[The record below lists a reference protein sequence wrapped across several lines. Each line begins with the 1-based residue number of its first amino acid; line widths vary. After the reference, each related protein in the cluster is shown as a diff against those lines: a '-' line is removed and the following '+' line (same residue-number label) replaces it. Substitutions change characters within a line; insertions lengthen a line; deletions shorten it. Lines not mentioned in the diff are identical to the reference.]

1 MPSAFL
7 VGSSPEKMLLNQCA
21 HTTVSPVLAES
32 IRSKASGNIDC
43 DRLLVAASEHSMVPL
58 LNRNLRG
65 VAPDSLH
72 AAQKE
77 QLNTAARNSAFRG
90 LKLTA
95 ELVKVLGAFEAQ
107 KSLAL
112 PYKGPVVA
120 MQAYG
125 DLSLR
130 PFEDVDILVP
140 QRDMPKAHEV
150 MLALGYQS
158 SLSWLAAATARD
170 FPAAIPGEYKYYS
183 AERDAIVEIHTER
196 TLRHFPIPPDLD
208 DFARHGV
215 KISLSGREILTLCPE
230 DALLALCVHGAKD
243 FWARLIWVAD
253 ISEMIQAYPQLD
265 WDRLWRRAESLRAQ
279 RMMSLGLLL
288 ARQVL
293 GARIPR
299 DGKLVRDD
307 QETFEMVKHFTRELF
322 AREGQP
328 WSAAERFAFRRRC
341 VPGYVA
347 GWRYALRLTTAP
359 AQDDLEM
366 VRLPRYLQPLY
377 TLLRPLR
384 LLRKYR
390 EVH

>member
-7 VGSSPEKMLLNQCA
+7 VGSSPEKLLLNQCA
-21 HTTVSPVLAES
+21 HTTLPPALVES
-32 IRSKASGNIDC
+32 ILRIASSKFDF
-43 DRLLVAASEHSMVPL
+43 DRLLAVAAEHSMLPL
-58 LNRNLRG
+58 LNRNLRA
-65 VAPDSLH
+65 VAVDLLLP
-72 AAQKE
+72 AQME

-90 LKLTA
+90 LKLSG
-95 ELVKVLGAFEAQ
+95 ELLKVLTAFEVRDV
-107 KSLAL
+107 LAL

-150 MLALGYQS
+150 VLALGYRP
-158 SLSWLAAATARD
+158 SLAWLAGATARN
-170 FPAAIPGEYKYYS
+170 FPGAIPGEYKYYS
-183 AERDAIVEIHTER
+183 AERDAIVEIHTEH
-196 TLRHFPIPPDLD
+196 TLRHFPIPADLD

-215 KISLSGREILTLCPE
+215 KIALSGREILTLCPE
-230 DALLALCVHGAKD
+230 DALVALCVHGAKD

-253 ISEMIQAYPQLD
+253 ISEMIQAHPQLD
-265 WDRLWRRAESLRAQ
+265 WDRLWRRAEPLQAQ
-279 RMMSLGLLL
+279 RMVSLGLLL

-293 GARIPR
+293 GAPIPR
-299 DGKLVRDD
+299 DSKLARDD

-322 AREGQP
+322 EREGQP
-328 WSAAERFAFRRRC
+328 WSAAERFIFRRRC
-341 VPGYVA
+341 VPGYLA

-384 LLRKYR
+384 LLWKYR
-390 EVH
+390 EVR

>member
-1 MPSAFL
+1 M
-7 VGSSPEKMLLNQCA
+7 SSPEKTLLIQCA

-32 IRSKASGNIDC
+32 IRSKASGNNIDW
-43 DRLLVAASEHSMVPL
+43 DRLLAAGSEHSMLPL
-58 LNRNLRG
+58 LERNLRPL
-65 VAPDSLH
+65 AADSLLP
-72 AAQKE
+72 AQME
-77 QLNTAARNSAFRG
+77 QLATAARNSAFRG

-95 ELVKVLGAFEAQ
+95 ELLKVLAAFEARGV
-107 KSLAL
+107 LAL

-150 MLALGYQS
+150 MLTLGYQS
-158 SLSWLAAATARD
+158 SLSWLASATAQN
-170 FPAAIPGEYKYYS
+170 FPSAIPGEYKYYS

-196 TLRHFPIPPDLD
+196 TLRHFPTPPNLG
-208 DFARHGV
+208 DFARDGV
-215 KISLSGREILTLCPE
+215 NIALSGREILTLCPA
-230 DALLALCVHGAKD
+230 DALVALCVHGAKD
-243 FWARLIWVAD
+243 FWGRLIWVVD
-253 ISEMIQAYPQLD
+253 ISEMIQAHPQLD
-265 WDRLWRRAESLRAQ
+265 WDRLWRCAEFLRAQ
-279 RMMSLGLLL
+279 RMVSLGLLL
-288 ARQVL
+288 ATQVL

-299 DGKLVRDD
+299 DSKLVRDD

-384 LLRKYR
+384 LLWKYR
-390 EVH
+390 EAP

>member
-1 MPSAFL
+1 M
-7 VGSSPEKMLLNQCA
+7 SSPEKTLINQCA
-21 HTTVSPVLAES
+21 HTTASPVLAES
-32 IRSKASGNIDC
+32 IRSKASGNIQWDE
-43 DRLLVAASEHSMVPL
+43 LVTAAFVHSMLPL
-58 LNRNLRG
+58 LARNLRE
-65 VAPDSLH
+65 VTPDNIPPEKLEGL
-72 AAQKE
+72 A
-77 QLNTAARNSAFRG
+77 TAARESAFRG
-90 LKLTA
+90 LKLTG
-95 ELVKVLGAFEAQ
+95 ELLKVLAAFETRGV
-107 KSLAL
+107 LAL

-130 PFEDVDILVP
+130 PFEDVDILIP
-140 QRDMPKAHEV
+140 QRDMPNAHDV
-150 MLALGYQS
+150 MIGLGYQP
-158 SLSWLAAATARD
+158 SLSWLAGATARN

-196 TLRHFPIPPDLD
+196 TLRHFPIQPDLD
-208 DFARHGV
+208 DFAHHGV
-215 KISLSGREILTLCPE
+215 NIALSGREILTLCPE
-230 DALLALCVHGAKD
+230 DALVALCVHGAKD
-243 FWARLIWVAD
+243 FWARLIWVVD
-253 ISEMIQAYPQLD
+253 ISEMIQSHPQLD
-265 WDRLWRRAESLRAQ
+265 WDRLWRRAESLQAQ
-279 RMMSLGLLL
+279 RMVSLGLVL

-299 DGKLVRDD
+299 DSKLARDD

-328 WSAAERFAFRRRC
+328 WSAAERFTFRRRC
-341 VPGYVA
+341 VPGYFA

-384 LLRKYR
+384 LLWKYR
-390 EVH
+390 ELP